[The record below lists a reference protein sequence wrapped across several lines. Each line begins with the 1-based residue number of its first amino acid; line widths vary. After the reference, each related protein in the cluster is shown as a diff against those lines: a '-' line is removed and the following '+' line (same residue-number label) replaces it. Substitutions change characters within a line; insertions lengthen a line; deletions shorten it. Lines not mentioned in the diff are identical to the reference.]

1 MQKLLSF
8 IVLAVV
14 CSVFANAKNTYYFS
28 NGELP
33 PQCAD
38 IFISL
43 VKESSFDFAM
53 WASGYNKSVEAF
65 KDSVA
70 FMFDSV
76 NEAQI
81 VAKLFIDS
89 DSKEFQGTST
99 IGWVEYDFGTKTLID
114 TMKEVELKFP
124 HNLADKLESC
134 VKKITEREK

>member
-1 MQKLLSF
+1 MQKILRF
-8 IVLAVV
+8 IVLVV
-14 CSVFANAKNTYYFS
+14 MCGVFANAKNTYYFS
-28 NGELP
+28 DNELT

-53 WASGYNKSVEAF
+53 WASGYDKSVEAF

-76 NEAQI
+76 NESHI
-81 VAKLFIDS
+81 VAKLLIDS
-89 DSKEFQGTST
+89 DSKEFQGTGT

-114 TMKEVELKFP
+114 TIKEVELKFP
-124 HNLADKLESC
+124 QNLADRLESC
-134 VKKITEREK
+134 VKK

>member
-1 MQKLLSF
+1 MQKIIRF
-8 IVLAVV
+8 IVLVVV

-28 NGELP
+28 NNELT

-53 WASGYNKSVEAF
+53 WASGYDKSVEAF

-76 NEAQI
+76 DEAQI
-81 VAKLFIDS
+81 LAKLFIDS
-89 DSKEFQGTST
+89 DSKEFQGTGT

-124 HNLADKLESC
+124 RNLADMLESC
-134 VKKITEREK
+134 VKK

>member
-1 MQKLLSF
+1 MQKILRF
-8 IVLAVV
+8 IVLLIA

-28 NGELP
+28 DNELT

-89 DSKEFQGTST
+89 ESKEFQGTGT

-124 HNLADKLESC
+124 QNLADKLESC
-134 VKKITEREK
+134 VKK

>member
-1 MQKLLSF
+1 MQKLLRF
-8 IVLAVV
+8 IVLLIA
-14 CSVFANAKNTYYFS
+14 CSVFANAKNANTYYFS
-28 NGELP
+28 NNKLK
-33 PQCAD
+33 PQCVD

-76 NEAQI
+76 DEGHI
-81 VAKLFIDS
+81 LAKLFVDS
-89 DSKEFQGTST
+89 DSKEFQGTGT

-114 TMKEVELKFP
+114 TMQEVELQSP
-124 HNLADKLESC
+124 QNLADKLQSC
-134 VKKITEREK
+134 VKK